1 MKLKEIH
8 RTSTFAWSPSL
19 SIPLLATGTVAG
31 ALDESFSNDSQLE
44 IWGPDFLD
52 KNEYALGGDAG
63 QPGPKASVTTTSRFN
78 RLAWGYVDSARPRGV
93 LAAGMENGE
102 LGIWDPAK
110 ILNGADASDSLVL
123 RNTIHT
129 GPVRG
134 LDFNPLQTNLLS
146 SGATNG
152 EIYIWDLKDPS
163 KPYSPGTRST
173 KLDETTAIA
182 WNNHVPH
189 ILATSSSSGYTVVW
203 DLRGKREMVALAY
216 SGGAGTT
223 GGSVHGGGAMAIG
236 GRRGMSDVSWHPDN
250 ATRLVTASEDDT
262 SPIIMSWDLRNAR
275 APEKILTGHEKG
287 VLSLS
292 WCKQDADLLLSC
304 GKDNRVLCWNPQTS
318 EIIGELPPANNWAF
332 QVQWCPRNPDLLAT
346 AFFDGTIGVHSIQS
360 TNETA
365 APAPV
370 PQQDGADLFDAPGF
384 GQTSQSNLSLKQPP
398 KWLRRPVSSSFGYG
412 GRLVTVNNLPNAQGR
427 NQSSV
432 VHLRTVIT
440 EHTVIERA
448 NKHQDA
454 VDEGSLSE
462 FAERRSTETQGKDQG
477 NESWKALLS
486 LFKANSR
493 EELITLFG
501 FSKTGIVAE
510 VAETIKNVKATAVS
524 STGQE
529 QDDAEG
535 TPHEPV
541 VSFVEPEK
549 DAEPSRE
556 GAESP
561 DQPQSAGPMASETTP
576 SEFSMSATSEGTKAA
591 DLESTT
597 TEHSLFAD
605 DAINGTPQTDAAADF
620 FSSMGTIRGPL
631 PGHVLVPHTNYGQD
645 SSVAATIGSG
655 PSSVASEVLKSN
667 TFAIYPKETS
677 EMDRLVTKALVL
689 GDFESAVSL
698 CVASDRFA
706 DAILLAVKGGVELL
720 QKTQKAYFERQ
731 TTTLPYLRLY
741 QSIVTNDLTDIVQ
754 NADLREWQEIFVVL
768 CTFAKQE
775 EFPALA
781 EQLGQRLEFQG
792 NLIKVSAVDDSA
804 EKALEFRKHATLCYL
819 AATKLEKLVNVWVDE
834 MREEEESLQ
843 RNTEELPDDA
853 SRHTTHAQALQ
864 TFIEKVTVF
873 RSATDYVDVD
883 LKQTPEDADAKSY
896 KLAALYDRYFEYTD
910 LLASQGLVTHAV
922 KYLEY
927 TPRITKRLLLAA
939 GTTAT
944 PKVSAAQPLASAP
957 IAPAAATSYAQPTY
971 TSNPYGGVQT
981 QGVQQQQAQPQTSY
995 GAYSPQVAPNAR
1007 PTSVNPYA
1015 PPQAA
1020 APLPSQPYQSMAPP
1034 PPSYPSSQN
1043 TYAPGA
1049 SSYHPPGSV
1058 QQGMVPPPPPP
1069 ITSGPGGMHPAP
1081 PPQAMPPPPKKRE
1094 NGGWNDAPK
1103 VSDRRNTPCQ
1113 VNLAN
1118 KPNPLTTPFPNAPAP
1133 APGTPSNPYFHGQQP
1148 QALPPP
1154 PRAGASTPQRLQ
1166 GPPPPRGQSLSHQ
1179 TQPPPPASQGS
1190 YAPPHPGQVRP
1201 GSGGPGQY
1209 PLPPSRLLSP
1219 PQGGPPPPPSG
1230 AVHFG
1235 GQPPPSGMAR
1245 ATPPPQNG
1253 PYGPPTHATQ
1263 APPQLAG
1270 RAPGPYGAQGPP
1282 RAGPPGMQG
1291 PPPPGA
1297 SSQRSHGAPGDVAG
1311 ASRSAPTP
1319 PPKAV
1324 APAAKYPRGDRSHI
1338 PESSKPAYDVLSEE
1352 LRRLRQISPPQQKRM
1367 VDDTERRLNALFDA
1381 LNCETLSKPV
1391 VEQLVNLT
1399 NAMSTRNRDAAM
1411 AIHVDLLTRGSM
1423 TDDIGLW
1430 MAGVKQLIIRL

>member
-31 ALDESFSNDSQLE
+31 ALDE
-44 IWGPDFLD
+44 
-52 KNEYALGGDAG
+52 GDAG

-110 ILNGADASDSLVL
+110 ILNGDDASDSLVL

-129 GPVRG
+129 GP
-134 LDFNPLQTNLLS
+134 
-146 SGATNG
+146 
-152 EIYIWDLKDPS
+152 IYIWDLKDPS

-189 ILATSSSSGYTVVW
+189 ILATSSSTGYTVVW

-250 ATRLVTASEDDT
+250 VGYETCHGSEDDT

-440 EHTVIERA
+440 EHTVIER
-448 NKHQDA
+448 
-454 VDEGSLSE
+454 E
-462 FAERRSTETQGKDQG
+462 FP
-477 NESWKALLS
+477 
-486 LFKANSR
+486 

-605 DAINGTPQTDAAADF
+605 DAVNGTPQTDAAADF

-804 EKALEFRKHATLCYL
+804 EKSLEFRKHATLCYL
-819 AATKLEKLVNVWVDE
+819 AATKLEKIVNVWVDE

-853 SRHTTHAQALQ
+853 SRYSTHAQALQ

-927 TPRITKRLLLAA
+927 TPADYKGSQGSEVDFDVARQRLLLAA

-957 IAPAAATSYAQPTY
+957 IAPAVATSYAQPTY

-995 GAYSPQVAPNAR
+995 GAYNPQVAPNAR

-1081 PPQAMPPPPKKRE
+1081 PPQAMPPPPQKRE

-1103 VSDRRNTPCQ
+1103 VSDRRNTPSQ

-1179 TQPPPPASQGS
+1179 TQPPPLHLKAHTHLPIQF
-1190 YAPPHPGQVRP
+1190 PPPPGRVLSPQGQVRP

-1209 PLPPSRLLSP
+1209 SLPPSRLLSP

-1297 SSQRSHGAPGDVAG
+1297 SAQRSHGAPGDVAG
-1311 ASRSAPTP
+1311 TSRSAPTP

-1324 APAAKYPRGDRSHI
+1324 APAAKYPPEIVATSQSHLSRRMTSSQRS
-1338 PESSKPAYDVLSEE
+1338 
-1352 LRRLRQISPPQQKRM
+1352 
-1367 VDDTERRLNALFDA
+1367 
-1381 LNCETLSKPV
+1381 
-1391 VEQLVNLT
+1391 
-1399 NAMSTRNRDAAM
+1399 
-1411 AIHVDLLTRGSM
+1411 
-1423 TDDIGLW
+1423 
-1430 MAGVKQLIIRL
+1430 